1 MQRNT
6 FRIIIAHLIAIIFGK
21 VLWSIPRIS
30 KYYKFGPKYSCW
42 WFLLL
47 FQQTVNSNLLSITS
61 KPTNTNVLHEIFISD
76 RLLSISAE
84 HVAFWC
90 GNRPIKYAVFF
101 LYLAFSHLFH
111 FIQTLIGMCVYLCV
125 CWFTRL
131 SRNNG
136 RVDCRSYYCN
146 NRWNCGKS

>member
-30 KYYKFGPKYSCW
+30 KYYKFGLKYSCW

-61 KPTNTNVLHEIFISD
+61 KPTNTNLLHEIFISD

-101 LYLAFSHLFH
+101 CFWHFPICSILYKHWSE
-111 FIQTLIGMCVYLCV
+111 CV
-125 CWFTRL
+125 CVGLHPFEQKQRAGGL
-131 SRNNG
+131 S
-136 RVDCRSYYCN
+136 VVLLQQPMKL
-146 NRWNCGKS
+146 W